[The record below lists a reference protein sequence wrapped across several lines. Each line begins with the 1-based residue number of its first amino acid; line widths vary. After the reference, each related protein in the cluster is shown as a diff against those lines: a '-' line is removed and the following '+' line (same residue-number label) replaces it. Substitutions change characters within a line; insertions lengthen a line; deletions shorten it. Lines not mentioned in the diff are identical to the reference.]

1 MNLAYEWD
9 FEDRDSEVAI
19 IIPNPS
25 NQDPN
30 TFNIE
35 LTPEEI
41 SITANNRL
49 LVCGHLGY
57 KVNTSHRRE
66 VKGQNVIFILKK
78 DDPQIRWTAIVDG
91 PDSRDRIDGQ
101 TAYIIAGAM
110 KFMGDEEQA
119 RHYTARAVAEGFP
132 VAVKAEVRA
141 HKADAQRNENI
152 KRVLSKLAEAG
163 DREAIV
169 LRSELFLDANEMDRA
184 QALLERVAD
193 DPTACQLLA
202 KIEYQRGNMDEAAR
216 HYIRARN
223 GAERIEEI
231 EQYIVG
237 KIQQE
242 EVDDR
247 SWYRMAMGV
256 AAGMGSIA
264 GLGFGIIYY
273 RFFSKKNCKK

>member
-1 MNLAYEWD
+1 MLTIQFLCPLPNGLHARPAWELKEQCSQWQSEITFINHRQNAKADAKSSLALIGTGTL
-9 FEDRDSEVAI
+9 FNDSC
-19 IIPNPS
+19 S
-25 NQDPN
+25 L
-30 TFNIE
+30 NI
-35 LTPEEI
+35 
-41 SITANNRL
+41 S
-49 LVCGHLGY
+49 G
-57 KVNTSHRRE
+57 S
-66 VKGQNVIFILKK
+66 
-78 DDPQIRWTAIVDG
+78 
-91 PDSRDRIDGQ
+91 
-101 TAYIIAGAM
+101 
-110 KFMGDEEQA
+110 DEEQA